1 MEQVDLSNVDLNDVN
16 SRGIYLINTNL
27 RGANLR
33 ITNLGWVKWHVTRD
47 LKVYKEHLIEDRGE
61 GWEMIK
67 YRESI
72 LKPVK
77 FKYFQITRY
86 LFNELVKDTKKA
98 ELKDQ
103 PSEKPINQWKVIK
116 QYRGLVCDDFGIH
129 FYQDYGTTN
138 QISAGNV
145 DIGDYI
151 VESPDGHT
159 KLIKEA
165 DFNKYFCILK
175 DNKND

>member
-1 MEQVDLSNVDLNDVN
+1 
-16 SRGIYLINTNL
+16 
-27 RGANLR
+27 
-33 ITNLGWVKWHVTRD
+33 
-47 LKVYKEHLIEDRGE
+47 
-61 GWEMIK
+61 MIK
-67 YRESI
+67 YKEAV

-86 LFNELVKDTKKA
+86 LFNELFKDTKKA

-103 PSEKPINQWKVIK
+103 PLEQPINQWEVTK

-145 DIGDYI
+145 D
-151 VESPDGHT
+151 
-159 KLIKEA
+159 
-165 DFNKYFCILK
+165 
-175 DNKND
+175 

>member
-1 MEQVDLSNVDLNDVN
+1 M
-16 SRGIYLINTNL
+16 
-27 RGANLR
+27 
-33 ITNLGWVKWHVTRD
+33 VK
-47 LKVYKEHLIEDRGE
+47 YKEAV
-61 GWEMIK
+61 
-67 YRESI
+67 
-72 LKPVK
+72 LKPIK
-77 FKYFQITRY
+77 FKYFQITQD
-86 LFNELVKDTKKA
+86 LFNKLVKDTKKA

-103 PSEKPINQWKVIK
+103 PSENPINQWEVIK

-138 QISAGNV
+138 QISVGNV

-151 VESPDGHT
+151 VESSDGHT

-165 DFNKYFCILK
+165 DFNRYFCALK

>member
-1 MEQVDLSNVDLNDVN
+1 
-16 SRGIYLINTNL
+16 
-27 RGANLR
+27 
-33 ITNLGWVKWHVTRD
+33 
-47 LKVYKEHLIEDRGE
+47 
-61 GWEMIK
+61 MIK

-86 LFNELVKDTKKA
+86 LFNELFKDTKKA

-103 PSEKPINQWKVIK
+103 PLEQPINQWGVTKK
-116 QYRGLVCDDFGIH
+116 YRGLVSDYFGMH
-129 FYQDYGTTN
+129 FLQDYGTTN
-138 QISAGNV
+138 QIAIGTV

-159 KLIKEA
+159 KLIKKA
-165 DFNKYFCILK
+165 DFNRYFCILK
-175 DNKND
+175 DEK